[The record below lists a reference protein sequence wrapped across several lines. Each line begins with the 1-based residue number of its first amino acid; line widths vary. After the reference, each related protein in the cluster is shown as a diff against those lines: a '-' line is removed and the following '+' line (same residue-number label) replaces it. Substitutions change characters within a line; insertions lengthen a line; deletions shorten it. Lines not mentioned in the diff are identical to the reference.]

1 MSLGSVS
8 TASAGSSWRN
18 PNDPRAHRQLV
29 LRQPIHH
36 QQQMH
41 SLPECI
47 SAVPLELPGPIGRR
61 FSLYPSV
68 TQCILGSGSYAIV
81 RQLKDRETGEYYA
94 LKAVQKQPLI
104 DRGMLD
110 RVYNEIATHQ
120 ELKHENILT
129 LYGYYEDTTHIYMQL
144 ELATGGVLAD
154 WQARRFPP
162 YGRVAERQAAVIFR
176 QILSAVDHLHHRN
189 IAHRDLKT
197 ANVLMLRPY
206 GANDTGIS
214 IRLCDFGWSTRC
226 DGEADSGDE
235 KQMVSPDE
243 SLSEGGS
250 VNRRRTLCGTVDSMP
265 PEMLMGAPHGLPCD
279 RWALGCLLY
288 ALLVGHSPYAVHQG
302 GAGSHHPAAV
312 RDRILTSRGVPY
324 PPGVASSAARDM
336 IHRFMQLNPKARLHA
351 STAMDHGWIQKHHSV
366 SRDASSLSS
375 ISEDEIVECDQ
386 QQQPLLWRS
395 EVTRRVSA
403 PLGQLSPR
411 TTLLSQR
418 QVAMA
423 PSHQLP
429 SRVVPGAYSQAIL
442 PPMAGPPLP
451 PQRSPREG
459 HKVGLDAPSIPPFPT
474 TVTAVDLFIMA
485 RIGTSNFR
493 HSTKTDERHDASWRE
508 IVTLEDGV
516 NGRHRYAGKAP
527 SFCEL
532 AESGEVPKWST
543 TNAQF
548 QRGAV
553 ERRGVPRPPAGKPSP
568 YLARVNKPSVG

>member
-1 MSLGSVS
+1 MSLASAS

-18 PNDPRAHRQLV
+18 PNDPRTHHQLV
-29 LRQPIHH
+29 LHQPIR

-68 TQCILGSGSYAIV
+68 EQCILGSGSYAIV

-154 WQARRFPP
+154 WQARCFPP
-162 YGRVAERQAAVIFR
+162 YGRVAERQAAIIFR

-197 ANVLMLRPY
+197 ANILMLAPY
-206 GANDTGIS
+206 GATDTGIS

-235 KQMVSPDE
+235 KQMVSPEE
-243 SLSEGGS
+243 SPSGGGS

-302 GAGSHHPAAV
+302 SHHPAAV

-336 IHRFMQLNPKARLHA
+336 VHRFMQLNPKARLHA
-351 STAMDHGWIQKHHSV
+351 STALDHGWIQKHHSV

-386 QQQPLLWRS
+386 QQQQQPPLWRS

-418 QVAMA
+418 QVAVA
-423 PSHQLP
+423 SSHHLP
-429 SRVVPGAYSQAIL
+429 SQAIL
-442 PPMAGPPLP
+442 PPMAGPP

-459 HKVGLDAPSIPPFPT
+459 RKVALEAPSLPPFST
-474 TVTAVDLFIMA
+474 TVTAADLAKFPPPLQQQLPA
-485 RIGTSNFR
+485 AHPATC
-493 HSTKTDERHDASWRE
+493 T
-508 IVTLEDGV
+508 V
-516 NGRHRYAGKAP
+516 AGH
-527 SFCEL
+527 
-532 AESGEVPKWST
+532 
-543 TNAQF
+543 
-548 QRGAV
+548 
-553 ERRGVPRPPAGKPSP
+553 PPAALMPLYWP
-568 YLARVNKPSVG
+568 ANRNFFF

>member
-1 MSLGSVS
+1 MSLASVS
-8 TASAGSSWRN
+8 NRFGRVKLAEPERPSRASPTSVASAN
-18 PNDPRAHRQLV
+18 PPAAADAQPPRVH
-29 LRQPIHH
+29 LR
-36 QQQMH
+36 
-41 SLPECI
+41 C
-47 SAVPLELPGPIGRR
+47 AVGAARR

-154 WQARRFPP
+154 WQARCFPP

-243 SLSEGGS
+243 SPSEGGS

-302 GAGSHHPAAV
+302 AGSHHPAAV

-336 IHRFMQLNPKARLHA
+336 VHRFMQLNPKARLHA

-386 QQQPLLWRS
+386 QQQPPLWRS
-395 EVTRRVSA
+395 EGEAAGIS
-403 PLGQLSPR
+403 SPR
-411 TTLLSQR
+411 AAVAPDDPPVTTPSRYGSEPSPTITGGLRRIQRSCHSWLGRLYLLSAR
-418 QVAMA
+418 
-423 PSHQLP
+423 
-429 SRVVPGAYSQAIL
+429 REKAIRL
-442 PPMAGPPLP
+442 AWMLRAFHH
-451 PQRSPREG
+451 S
-459 HKVGLDAPSIPPFPT
+459 PT
-474 TVTAVDLFIMA
+474 TVTAADLAKFPPPLQQQLPA
-485 RIGTSNFR
+485 AHPATRT
-493 HSTKTDERHDASWRE
+493 A
-508 IVTLEDGV
+508 
-516 NGRHRYAGKAP
+516 AGH
-527 SFCEL
+527 
-532 AESGEVPKWST
+532 
-543 TNAQF
+543 
-548 QRGAV
+548 
-553 ERRGVPRPPAGKPSP
+553 PPAALMPFYWP
-568 YLARVNKPSVG
+568 ANRDFFF